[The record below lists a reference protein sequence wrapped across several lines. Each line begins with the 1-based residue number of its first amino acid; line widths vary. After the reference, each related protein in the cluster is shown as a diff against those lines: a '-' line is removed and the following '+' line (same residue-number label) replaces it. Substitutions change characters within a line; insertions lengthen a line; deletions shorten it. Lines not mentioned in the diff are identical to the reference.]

1 MPKPYATGLDGAAI
15 EYEIEYEIVRSRRRT
30 RTIEISVNP
39 RGGVRVSAPLRSTH
53 EEIRAVVE
61 RRSEWIARHQRAT
74 VPLPVR
80 EFVSGE
86 SLLYLGW
93 PVPLVVEAVERT
105 RVTVEL
111 QSDHFHIRVP
121 AILEG
126 NERLAAVERAVMRW
140 FSERAAAYL
149 DQRVALWAQAGGRP
163 PARVLV
169 RNQRRRWGSC
179 APDGTLRF
187 NWRIVMAEPSIIDY
201 VVVHELAHL
210 AVHDH
215 SPAFWAEVERILPDY
230 RARKA
235 ALKRAG
241 PTLTL

>member
-15 EYEIEYEIVRSRRRT
+15 EYEVVRSRRRT

-74 VPLPVR
+74 VPVPVR
-80 EFVSGE
+80 EFISGE

-93 PVPLVVEAVERT
+93 PVPLAVEPTERQ
-105 RVTVEL
+105 RVSAEL
-111 QSDHFHIRVP
+111 RNDHFHIGVP
-121 AILEG
+121 AGLEG
-126 NERLAAVERAVMRW
+126 DERRVAIERAVMRW
-140 FSERAAAYL
+140 FGERAASYL
-149 DQRVALWAQAGGRP
+149 EERVARWTQAGGRHP
-163 PARVLV
+163 SRVLV
-169 RNQRRRWGSC
+169 RNQRKRWGSC

-187 NWRIVMAEPSIIDY
+187 NWRIVMAEPAVIDY

-215 SPAFWAEVERILPDY
+215 SPAFWAEVERVLPDY
-230 RARKA
+230 RARRS